1 MFPTDDKFTGETAS
15 RNIQCIEK
23 QAMGNKRVS
32 DRMSLAAAGIV
43 YTTSS
48 YVYSDSQSS
57 DSEHVASDPYLRK
70 AQPDGP
76 GGMPSP
82 PPTDGI
88 RLISAAELA
97 KHTTREEG
105 RVASN
110 PAVLWV
116 SIEGVVWS
124 VGEFVDR
131 HPGGAK
137 IIIQNCGKDA
147 TALFKSLHPP
157 NTIEENLPPEA
168 KVGMVDPS
176 ELDALMSSS
185 NGVNQDTEAK
195 IKKAREEMMGVD
207 GMVNLDDFEELA
219 HKILTPAALAYYA
232 SGSDDEWTMHANRDA
247 YRRIRFRPRVL
258 RRVGE
263 VDASTEILGVKTTLP
278 IFIAPAALAKLG
290 HPLGEVNLT
299 RGAGETGILQ
309 VISSNS
315 SCSLDELA
323 EERREGQELAWQLY
337 VATDRDRAEKTIK
350 KAFNLGMSS
359 IWLTVDAP
367 VGGNRE
373 RDTKE
378 KIARDPPKLGEKADG
393 NSGSTSA
400 AQFSYVDPNLTWE
413 DISWIKSLAPGKP
426 LVIKGISCVEDAIL
440 AKEHGCQG
448 IVLSNHGGR
457 QLDGAR
463 PPIDVL
469 QEIRRERPELL
480 KEMEVY
486 VDGGIRRGTD
496 VLKALCLGAKAVGLG
511 RPFLYAQSA
520 YGEDGVVKAVQIL
533 EEEIQTGMRLLGVT
547 KISEL
552 KPEFVECL
560 PP

>member
-1 MFPTDDKFTGETAS
+1 
-15 RNIQCIEK
+15 
-23 QAMGNKRVS
+23 
-32 DRMSLAAAGIV
+32 MSLAAAGIL
-43 YTTSS
+43 YTTTA
-48 YVYSDSQSS
+48 YVYSDSRVS
-57 DSEHVASDPYLRK
+57 DSEHVASDPYLHK
-70 AQPDGP
+70 TQPDAPKMGD
-76 GGMPSP
+76 MPTP
-82 PPTDGI
+82 PPTEGM
-88 RLISAAELA
+88 RLVSAAELA

-105 RVASN
+105 
-110 PAVLWV
+110 LWV
-116 SIEGVVWS
+116 AIDGVVWS
-124 VGEFVDR
+124 VGDFVDR

-157 NTIEENLPPEA
+157 NTIEENLLPEA

-185 NGVNQDTEAK
+185 NGVNQDTEAR
-195 IKKAREEMMGVD
+195 IRKARKEMMGVD

-232 SGSDDEWTMHANRDA
+232 SGSDDEWTMNANRNA

-258 RRVGE
+258 RKVGE
-263 VDASTEILGVKTTLP
+263 VDPSTEILGVKTTLP
-278 IFIAPAALAKLG
+278 VFIAPAALAKLG

-315 SCSLDELA
+315 SCSLEELA
-323 EERREGQELAWQLY
+323 EERRDGQELAWQLY

-413 DISWIKSLAPGKP
+413 DIPWIRSLAPGKP

-469 QEIRRERPELL
+469 QEIRRERPDLL

-547 KISEL
+547 KVSEL
-552 KPEFVECL
+552 RPELVECL

>member
-1 MFPTDDKFTGETAS
+1 M
-15 RNIQCIEK
+15 N
-23 QAMGNKRVS
+23 
-32 DRMSLAAAGIV
+32 
-43 YTTSS
+43 
-48 YVYSDSQSS
+48 
-57 DSEHVASDPYLRK
+57 
-70 AQPDGP
+70 
-76 GGMPSP
+76 
-82 PPTDGI
+82 
-88 RLISAAELA
+88 
-97 KHTTREEG
+97 
-105 RVASN
+105 
-110 PAVLWV
+110 
-116 SIEGVVWS
+116 
-124 VGEFVDR
+124 
-131 HPGGAK
+131 
-137 IIIQNCGKDA
+137 
-147 TALFKSLHPP
+147 
-157 NTIEENLPPEA
+157 
-168 KVGMVDPS
+168 
-176 ELDALMSSS
+176 
-185 NGVNQDTEAK
+185 
-195 IKKAREEMMGVD
+195 
-207 GMVNLDDFEELA
+207 
-219 HKILTPAALAYYA
+219 
-232 SGSDDEWTMHANRDA
+232 ANRTA

-258 RRVGE
+258 RKVGE
-263 VDASTEILGVKTTLP
+263 VDPSTEILGKKSSLP
-278 IFIAPAALAKLG
+278 IWIAPCALAKLG

-299 RGAGETGILQ
+299 RGAGETGIMQ

-315 SCSLDELA
+315 SCSLEELA
-323 EERREGQELAWQLY
+323 AERTEGQELAWQLY

-378 KIARDPPKLGEKADG
+378 KIARDPVSATRPYLSTSTFIETTLFEQPKLGEKSE

-469 QEIRRERPELL
+469 QEIRRERPDLL
-480 KEMEVY
+480 KDMEVY

-520 YGEDGVVKAVQIL
+520 YGSDGVVKAVQS
-533 EEEIQTGMRLLGVT
+533 R
-547 KISEL
+547 
-552 KPEFVECL
+552 
-560 PP
+560 